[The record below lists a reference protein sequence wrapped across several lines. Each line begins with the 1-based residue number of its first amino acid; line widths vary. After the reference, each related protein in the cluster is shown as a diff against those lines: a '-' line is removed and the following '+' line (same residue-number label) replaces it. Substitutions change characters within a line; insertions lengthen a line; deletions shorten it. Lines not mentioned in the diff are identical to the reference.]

1 MAILGDTISI
11 FLDSHVCQ
19 LGLDFEGK
27 TPLVLQRIKF
37 ILDGTD

>member
-19 LGLDFEGK
+19 LGLDFEGVL
-27 TPLVLQRIKF
+27 LVLQRITF